1 MTLTAGIAPP
11 AENRPA
17 QGGVASRAAALRQ
30 WMSANQYVAV
40 LALLVVM
47 FVVFAVTQTRF
58 FTVANIRVLLTSV
71 AILWMVSLG
80 LTVVMLTGGFD
91 LSLAAMVGLSGF
103 IFVGFFS
110 TFGIPA
116 IPAIVLTILAGAL
129 IGGAV
134 NGLLIGGLGVPFLV
148 VTIGTLSVF
157 EGTTYLVSGTQTIS
171 VTSGVLNSIGF
182 NSAAGVPITVWIMI
196 GTLLVAYFV
205 LRRTYFGR
213 DVYAVG
219 GNAAA
224 ARLSGVRVTRT
235 LVLAYAISGG
245 MAALG
250 GVLEVSRISAASP
263 TIGNTIIFSATAAV
277 LIGGTVLGGGI
288 GGIVGTVVGVLFLGV
303 LQNGLALSGLA
314 SSWQEVV
321 SGAIVV
327 LAVLFHQF
335 QHKGYP
341 LLRRRRPDWGEGLL
355 AGPAVAG
362 EAGGA
367 GDAAPEG
374 PGDRPPGVQAT
385 K

>member
-1 MTLTAGIAPP
+1 MTLTAQVAPH
-11 AENRPA
+11 AGNDRSHDV
-17 QGGVASRAAALRQ
+17 VASRGAVLRQ
-30 WMSANQYVAV
+30 WMTSNQYVAV
-40 LALLVVM
+40 LALLVAM
-47 FVVFAVTQTRF
+47 FVAFSLTQTRF
-58 FTVANIRVLLTSV
+58 FTMANIRVLLTSIS
-71 AILWMVSLG
+71 ILWMVSLG
-80 LTVVMLTGGFD
+80 LTVVMLTGGYD
-91 LSLAAMVGLSGF
+91 LSLAAMVGFAGF

-116 IPAIVLTILAGAL
+116 ILAIMLTILAGAL
-129 IGGAV
+129 IGGAI
-134 NGLLIGGLGVPFLV
+134 NGFLIGGFGVPFLV
-148 VTIGTLSVF
+148 VTLGTLSVF

-171 VTSGVLNSIGF
+171 VTSGVLNSIGYS
-182 NSAAGVPITVWIMI
+182 SAAGVPITVWIMI
-196 GTLLVAYFV
+196 GTLAVAYFV

-224 ARLSGVRVTRT
+224 ARLSGVHVTRT

-314 SSWQEVV
+314 SSWQQVV

-327 LAVLFHQF
+327 LAVLFHQL

-341 LLRRRRPDWGEGLL
+341 LLRRTGSAVTGPTETHARTGASNAIADRSEGSE
-355 AGPAVAG
+355 GVPA
-362 EAGGA
+362 
-367 GDAAPEG
+367 
-374 PGDRPPGVQAT
+374 
-385 K
+385 

>member
-1 MTLTAGIAPP
+1 MTVTTGVQSPTQERPVERPHAGRTAA
-11 AENRPA
+11 
-17 QGGVASRAAALRQ
+17 VLQ

-40 LALLVVM
+40 LGLLVIM
-47 FVVFAVTQTRF
+47 FVAFSLTQGRF

-71 AILWMVSLG
+71 SILWMVSLG
-80 LTVVMLTGGFD
+80 LTVVMLTGGYD

-103 IFVGFFS
+103 MFVGFFS
-110 TFGIPA
+110 TFGVPALPA
-116 IPAIVLTILAGAL
+116 IILTVLAGAL
-129 IGGAV
+129 VGGAV
-134 NGLLIGGLGVPFLV
+134 NGVLIGWLGVPFLV

-157 EGTTYLVSGTQTIS
+157 EGTTYLISGTQTIS
-171 VTSGVLNSIGF
+171 VTSGLLNSIGF
-182 NSAAGVPITVWIMI
+182 SSAGGVPITVWIMI

-205 LRRTYFGR
+205 MRRTYFGR

-224 ARLSGVRVTRT
+224 ARLSGVHVTRT

-245 MAALG
+245 LAALG

-263 TIGNTIIFSATAAV
+263 TIGNTVIFSATAAV

-341 LLRRRRPDWGEGLL
+341 LLRRQHPDGHDRAASSEPRIARGRDT
-355 AGPAVAG
+355 
-362 EAGGA
+362 
-367 GDAAPEG
+367 DAPRVDTHAS
-374 PGDRPPGVQAT
+374 A
-385 K
+385 

>member
-1 MTLTAGIAPP
+1 MTAHAGIGST
-11 AENRPA
+11 E
-17 QGGVASRAAALRQ
+17 QGRVRVGARSLRG
-30 WMSANQYVAV
+30 WMLANQYVAV
-40 LALLVVM
+40 LALLVVL
-47 FVVFAVTQTRF
+47 FILFSLSQPRF

-71 AILWMVSLG
+71 SILWMVSLG

-91 LSLAAMVGLSGF
+91 LSMAALVGLSGF
-103 IFVGFFS
+103 AFVGFFS
-110 TFGIPA
+110 TFGVPA
-116 IPAIVLTILAGAL
+116 IPAIILTLLAGAL

-134 NGLLIGGLGVPFLV
+134 NGLLIGWMGVPFLV
-148 VTIGTLSVF
+148 VTIGSLSIF

-171 VTSGVLNSIGF
+171 VTSGVLNAIGF
-182 NSAAGVPITVWIMI
+182 DSAGGVPITVWIMV

-205 LRRTYFGR
+205 IRRTYFGR

-224 ARLSGVRVTRT
+224 ARLSGVNVTRT

-288 GGIVGTVVGVLFLGV
+288 GGIVGTAVGVIFLGV
-303 LQNGLALSGLA
+303 LQNGLALSGLQSA
-314 SSWQEVV
+314 WQEVV
-321 SGAIVV
+321 SGAIVI
-327 LAVLFHQF
+327 LAVLFHQL

-341 LLRRRRPDWGEGLL
+341 LVFRRRSE
-355 AGPAVAG
+355 
-362 EAGGA
+362 E
-367 GDAAPEG
+367 
-374 PGDRPPGVQAT
+374 PGVVPSAASLSQSKRTEGNEMPDRVNARAPNI
-385 K
+385 

>member
-1 MTLTAGIAPP
+1 MTVTTDV
-11 AENRPA
+11 ESPA
-17 QGGVASRAAALRQ
+17 QKRPLVRRRAGRTASLLQ
-30 WMSANQYVAV
+30 WMSTNQYVAV
-40 LALLVVM
+40 FGLLIVM
-47 FVVFAVTQTRF
+47 FVVFTVTQGRF
-58 FTVANIRVLLTSV
+58 FTAANIRVLLTSV
-71 AILWMVSLG
+71 SILWMVSLG
-80 LTVVMLTGGFD
+80 LTVVMLTGGYD

-103 IFVGFFS
+103 MFVGFFS

-116 IPAIVLTILAGAL
+116 LPAIILTVLAGAL
-129 IGGAV
+129 VGGAV
-134 NGLLIGGLGVPFLV
+134 NGLLIGWLGVPFLV
-148 VTIGTLSVF
+148 VTIGTLSIF

-171 VTSGVLNSIGF
+171 VTSGLLNSIGF
-182 NSAAGVPITVWIMI
+182 SSAGGVPITVWIMI

-224 ARLSGVRVTRT
+224 ARLSGVHVTRT

-245 MAALG
+245 LAALG

-263 TIGNTIIFSATAAV
+263 TVGNTVIFSATAAV

-341 LLRRRRPDWGEGLL
+341 LLRRQRP
-355 AGPAVAG
+355 
-362 EAGGA
+362 GA
-367 GDAAPEG
+367 HDDAAAREAQFARGRGTDAPRV
-374 PGDRPPGVQAT
+374 DTHVSA
-385 K
+385 

>member
-1 MTLTAGIAPP
+1 MTITAGVTPQ
-11 AENRPA
+11 AENRPTS
-17 QGGVASRAAALRQ
+17 GRSTGRLTVLRQ

-40 LALLVVM
+40 LLLLVVM
-47 FVVFAVTQTRF
+47 FVVFTITQTRF

-103 IFVGFFS
+103 MFVGFFS

-116 IPAIVLTILAGAL
+116 IPAIVLTIVAGAL
-129 IGGAV
+129 VGGAV
-134 NGLLIGGLGVPFLV
+134 NGMLIGGLGVPFLV
-148 VTIGTLSVF
+148 VTIGTLSIF
-157 EGTTYLVSGTQTIS
+157 EGTTYLVSGTQTLS
-171 VTSGVLNSIGF
+171 VTSGVLNAIGF
-182 NSAAGVPITVWIMI
+182 DSAAGVPITVWIMI

-213 DVYAVG
+213 DIYAVG

-245 MAALG
+245 LAALG

-327 LAVLFHQF
+327 LAVLFHQS
-335 QHKGYP
+335 QGKGYP
-341 LLRRRRPDWGEGLL
+341 LKRRKRPK
-355 AGPAVAG
+355 V
-362 EAGGA
+362 GA
-367 GDAAPEG
+367 GALSGTSDALEHVNTRASS
-374 PGDRPPGVQAT
+374 V
-385 K
+385 

>member
-1 MTLTAGIAPP
+1 MTVATGVKSPTQERSTAPRRAG
-11 AENRPA
+11 RT
-17 QGGVASRAAALRQ
+17 ASLLQ
-30 WMSANQYVAV
+30 WMSSNQYFAV
-40 LALLVVM
+40 LALLIVM
-47 FVVFAVTQTRF
+47 FVAFSLTQGRF
-58 FTVANIRVLLTSV
+58 FTAANIRVLLTSV
-71 AILWMVSLG
+71 SILWMVSLG
-80 LTVVMLTGGFD
+80 LTVVMLTGGYD

-103 IFVGFFS
+103 MFVGFFS

-116 IPAIVLTILAGAL
+116 LPAIILTVLAGAL
-129 IGGAV
+129 VGGAV
-134 NGLLIGGLGVPFLV
+134 NGLLIGWLGVPFLV
-148 VTIGTLSVF
+148 VTIGTLSIF
-157 EGTTYLVSGTQTIS
+157 EGTTYLISGTQTIS
-171 VTSGVLNSIGF
+171 VTSGLLNSIGF
-182 NSAAGVPITVWIMI
+182 SSAGGVPITVWIMI

-224 ARLSGVRVTRT
+224 ARLSGVHVTRT

-245 MAALG
+245 LAALG

-263 TIGNTIIFSATAAV
+263 TIGNTVIFSATAAV

-341 LLRRRRPDWGEGLL
+341 LLHRQNPGGRDG
-355 AGPAVAG
+355 AAVREAQIAR
-362 EAGGA
+362 ERAGGT
-367 GDAAPEG
+367 DAPRVDTHL
-374 PGDRPPGVQAT
+374 PT
-385 K
+385 

>member
-1 MTLTAGIAPP
+1 VTLATRIAPP
-11 AENRPA
+11 AQDRPA
-17 QGGVASRAAALRQ
+17 KDRAVGRATALRQ

-40 LALLVVM
+40 LSLLVVM
-47 FVVFAVTQTRF
+47 FVVFSVTQARF
-58 FTVANIRVLLTSV
+58 FTAANIRVLLTSV

-103 IFVGFFS
+103 VFVGFFS

-116 IPAIVLTILAGAL
+116 IPAIILTILAGAL
-129 IGGAV
+129 VGGAI
-134 NGLLIGGLGVPFLV
+134 NGLLIGWLGVPFLV
-148 VTIGTLSVF
+148 VTIGTLSIF

-182 NSAAGVPITVWIMI
+182 SSAAGVPITVWIMI

-341 LLRRRRPDWGEGLL
+341 LLRRQRPGERGDLAPGSTVAGGEGS
-355 AGPAVAG
+355 ATPERA
-362 EAGGA
+362 
-367 GDAAPEG
+367 DA
-374 PGDRPPGVQAT
+374 RSSNVQVQQSS
-385 K
+385 

>member
-1 MTLTAGIAPP
+1 MTVTARVAQAGNRRAP
-11 AENRPA
+11 R
-17 QGGVASRAAALRQ
+17 RAAGRMAALRQ
-30 WMSANQYVAV
+30 WTSANQYVAV

-148 VTIGTLSVF
+148 VTIGTLSIF

-171 VTSGVLNSIGF
+171 VTSGVLNAIGF
-182 NSAAGVPITVWIMI
+182 NSAGGVPITVWIMI

-341 LLRRRRPDWGEGLL
+341 LLRRRRPTGSGE
-355 AGPAVAG
+355 PS
-362 EAGGA
+362 
-367 GDAAPEG
+367 P
-374 PGDRPPGVQAT
+374 PPGSGGTAGAEVGAPSGRIGAELPNA
-385 K
+385 